1 MLVDAD
7 KVNFNDTTSF
17 WYAQLVDKPVHGS
30 VRNYIYF
37 DNHVATKK
45 VGPAGTY

>member
-1 MLVDAD
+1 MLADVDKIAI
-7 KVNFNDTTSF
+7 NNPGNF
-17 WYAQLVDKPVHGS
+17 WYNQLPDKPVHGS

-45 VGPAGTY
+45 ITKAGTY